1 MSFHEITLIGN
12 LGRDPELKYQP
23 NGQAVVNMN
32 VASNRVYTNDG
43 GEKVTETIWVRVAA
57 WGKMA
62 EACNQYLNK
71 GSKVFI
77 KGRLVADKETGSP
90 RTFTRN
96 DGSTGAS
103 FEVTASKVLFLDKA
117 EKSDYQNPNPIDGGD
132 ELAF

>member
-23 NGQAVVNMN
+23 SGQAVVNMN
-32 VASNRVYTNDG
+32 IASNRTYTKDS

-90 RTFTRN
+90 RIFTRN

-117 EKSDYQNPNPIDGGD
+117 EKSDYQNPNDIDED
-132 ELAF
+132 QIPF